1 MKGTVVTVLLILVVG
16 ILIGLALAKWLVS
29 AVAAIGT
36 ALVIVVIVAIAY
48 LVIGRR
54 ARERREQAAA

>member
-48 LVIGRR
+48 LVIRRR
-54 ARERREQAAA
+54 ARERREQAA